1 MPTQSSVV
9 VLRKSRMEGK
19 RSWRGESI
27 RHNSEIGIIRRTRA
41 GNGQVVLGFMEE
53 EVDCS
58 SLPPPCS
65 NPRLRVL
72 FSIMF
77 GFNPSVLPW
86 WLWLFCAV
94 TTGFT
99 WFQAGIYM
107 SKKQGSSSFIR
118 LLYYLF
124 GAAALLCAFFTLA
137 SLFKL
142 FDR

>member
-1 MPTQSSVV
+1 
-9 VLRKSRMEGK
+9 MEGK

-41 GNGQVVLGFMEE
+41 GNSQVVLGFMEE